1 MTFLSRLLALFPAL
15 MVVLM
20 LGAVIYL
27 CSHPGIP
34 ALGLLLGVI
43 YGLPVL
49 LHRLH
54 QWRYPVKEGISY
66 LRGTDYSPWWGS
78 HQLQAIYIAF
88 PALETVLRLIPG
100 AFSAWLRLWGAKVG
114 QQVYWTPR
122 LEIAD
127 RGLLE
132 IGDRVVVGH
141 GVGLYGHAIKPKREN
156 LLLYVKVIKIGS
168 DVFIGGGSRL
178 APGSEIADGTYLPAD
193 TDLYPNRGVSPEISE
208 GLEISGLPEMTD
220 EKLPPL
226 ETAIAPTLDTL

>member
-1 MTFLSRLLALFPAL
+1 MTLLSRLLALFPAL
-15 MVVLM
+15 MVLLT
-20 LGAVIYL
+20 LGAVLYL

-78 HQLQAIYIAF
+78 HQLQVIYIAF
-88 PALETVLRLIPG
+88 PAVETVLRLIPG

-141 GVGLYGHAIKPKREN
+141 GVGLYSHAIKPKREN

-178 APGSEIADGTYLPAD
+178 APGSELADGSYLPAD
-193 TDLYPNRGVSPEISE
+193 SDLYPNREISPEILETS
-208 GLEISGLPEMTD
+208 EISEILEMTD